1 MTATTRPSRAP
12 AGNSRSRRQS
22 SITVTITTH
31 SDALSSIPLDSS
43 PSTTHTP
50 PIHHLDPVA
59 SLLLPADV
67 NLTTSIVI
75 KSYPSAPSRTNRLSC
90 TTRPKTTGRMAYLS
104 SSAPSQSD
112 QHLADIPAVPAQ
124 PLDNTPAATM
134 DQETSISQKMLS
146 AVSGSILTSLLG
158 VLHTCTLFHSTD

>member
-1 MTATTRPSRAP
+1 
-12 AGNSRSRRQS
+12 
-22 SITVTITTH
+22 
-31 SDALSSIPLDSS
+31 
-43 PSTTHTP
+43 
-50 PIHHLDPVA
+50 
-59 SLLLPADV
+59 
-67 NLTTSIVI
+67 
-75 KSYPSAPSRTNRLSC
+75 
-90 TTRPKTTGRMAYLS
+90 MAYLS